1 MAETLAAKQP
11 DLRLTALRRF
21 AIAIT
26 LFNVIG
32 HSYLG
37 FEQSLA
43 QPLASLATAYSLE
56 LLLEWVHARANG
68 LKPRFLGGPV
78 AFVNFM
84 LSAHISGLAVAM
96 LLYANDRLLP
106 ICFAAA
112 VAIGSKYLFRA
123 PLPGGGSR
131 HYFNPSNLG
140 ITATLLAFPWVGI
153 AAPYMFSE
161 NLYTRGDWVMPI
173 IIIISGSF
181 LNTKLTK
188 RMPLIFTWLA
198 AFAGQ
203 ALLRAWIFDRPW
215 QAGLMPMTGVAF
227 ILFTFYMVTDPA
239 TTPSS
244 TRGQIWFGISVAAT
258 YFLLISNHIV
268 FDLFFALT
276 ITCIGRGVALYVA
289 AWQAER
295 ASQRVAVG
303 TEDVGRVRA

>member
-112 VAIGSKYLFRA
+112 VAIGSKYLFRRRCRA
-123 PLPGGGSR
+123 AARGTTSTPRTSASRPRCSPSPGWASPRPTCSR
-131 HYFNPSNLG
+131 RTSTP
-140 ITATLLAFPWVGI
+140 
-153 AAPYMFSE
+153 AA
-161 NLYTRGDWVMPI
+161 
-173 IIIISGSF
+173 
-181 LNTKLTK
+181 
-188 RMPLIFTWLA
+188 
-198 AFAGQ
+198 
-203 ALLRAWIFDRPW
+203 
-215 QAGLMPMTGVAF
+215 
-227 ILFTFYMVTDPA
+227 
-239 TTPSS
+239 
-244 TRGQIWFGISVAAT
+244 
-258 YFLLISNHIV
+258 
-268 FDLFFALT
+268 
-276 ITCIGRGVALYVA
+276 IG
-289 AWQAER
+289 
-295 ASQRVAVG
+295 
-303 TEDVGRVRA
+303 